1 MLIQILSL
9 YAVFENVKAFLQQ
22 IIAGN
27 TFRVRGRL
35 YTILMDVKGFVVEV
49 FSLER
54 QIDNDTTLFL

>member
-1 MLIQILSL
+1 M
-9 YAVFENVKAFLQQ
+9 FETFLPQ
-22 IIAGN
+22 IITGN
-27 TFRVRGRL
+27 TIRVRGRL

>member
-1 MLIQILSL
+1 MQCLKML
-9 YAVFENVKAFLQQ
+9 EAFLQQ